1 MLNTILFTLLT
12 ALNLGQ
18 NVIKTDILVVGGG
31 TAGAA
36 AALSVHKNTTPA
48 DLPINE
54 LKTLLE
60 SHGAILR

>member
-1 MLNTILFTLLT
+1 MSKTILFTLLT

-48 DLPINE
+48 ELPYNE
-54 LKTLLE
+54 LRALLE